1 MPRTE
6 YISQYLQ
13 KLHSGLSMLD
23 VTSLSK
29 IIDRLAE
36 ARDKKQ
42 HVFVIGNGG
51 SSATAS
57 HFVNDLNKMASSE
70 ALGFFKAISLAD
82 NMPLITAWAN
92 DTSYENVFSM
102 QMRNLQQK
110 GDVLVVISASGN
122 SPNVVKAI
130 SEAKNAGMMTLGLL
144 GFDGGK
150 AKAMLDHS
158 VTFPEF
164 HYGRAEDAHHIC
176 CHIIATNLSSK
187 E

>member
-6 YISQYLQ
+6 YINQYLQ
-13 KLHSGLSMLD
+13 KLHSGLAMLD
-23 VTSLSK
+23 VVTLGK
-29 IIDRLAE
+29 IIDLLSE

-42 HVFVIGNGG
+42 QVFVLGNGG

-57 HFVNDLNKMASSE
+57 HFVNDLNKMASSDE
-70 ALGFFKAISLAD
+70 LGYFKAISLAD

-110 GDVLVVISASGN
+110 DDVLVVISASGN
-122 SPNVVKAI
+122 SPNVIKAI
-130 SEAKNAGMMTLGLL
+130 ADAKKAGLVTLGLL

-150 AKAMLDHS
+150 AKALLDHS

-176 CHIIATNLSSK
+176 CHIIATNLSIK